1 MAARPPS
8 TDDEEPDTIEFGIA
22 AVDARV
28 SEADVSFPA
37 TDQDIVD
44 ALSNDSIPY
53 NSHGYTVSLR
63 DALDETGRTEFE
75 SEQDMLNALYP
86 VFEERRNST
95 SVGLL
100 AQVRAML
107 PF

>member
-8 TDDEEPDTIEFGIA
+8 NGSEEPDAIEFGIA
-22 AVDARV
+22 AVDARLG
-28 SEADVSFPA
+28 ETDLTFPA
-37 TDQDIVD
+37 TDDEIVD
-44 ALSNDSIPY
+44 AIRNDSIPF
-53 NSHGYTVSLR
+53 NSHGFTVDLR
-63 DALDETGRTEFE
+63 TALEETGRSEFD
-75 SEQDMLNALYP
+75 SEQDLLNALYP

-100 AQVRAML
+100 AQIRDML

>member
-8 TDDEEPDTIEFGIA
+8 NGSEEPDAIEFGIA
-22 AVDARV
+22 AVDARLD
-28 SEADVSFPA
+28 ETDLAFPA
-37 TDQDIVD
+37 TDEEIVD
-44 ALSNDSIPY
+44 AIQNESIPF
-53 NSHGYTVSLR
+53 NTHGFTVDLR
-63 DALDETGRTEFE
+63 TALDETGRTEFD
-75 SEQDMLNALYP
+75 SEQDLLNALYP

-100 AQVRAML
+100 AQVREML